1 MPQEILRVVGER
13 FVFDEVLKD
22 VRFNQ
27 HVQDHKFLYEFKES
41 AFCEVFILF
50 RHCCIDLEQLV
61 KRLHLFRHLSLPMV
75 LYEG

>member
-1 MPQEILRVVGER
+1 MAQEILRVVGER

-22 VRFNQ
+22 VRLNQ

-41 AFCEVFILF
+41 SLCEVFILF
-50 RHCCIDLEQLV
+50 RHRSIDFQQLV

-75 LYEG
+75 LYKR